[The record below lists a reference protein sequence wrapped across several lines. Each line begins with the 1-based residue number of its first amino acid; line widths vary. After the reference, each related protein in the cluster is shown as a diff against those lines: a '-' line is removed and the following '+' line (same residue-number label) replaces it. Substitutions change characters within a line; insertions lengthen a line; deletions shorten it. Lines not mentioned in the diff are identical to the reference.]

1 MITHKS
7 KIFLLL
13 FVFFTL
19 LGSCQKQPQSFVF
32 TRFSMDTV
40 IDYSIVAP
48 SRESAKEAMLKAQ
61 QEIERVSGKFWELDS
76 SSEVYRFNHSQKG
89 IYTDEET
96 YRFFRRAKQIS
107 EETGYAFDITID
119 PVLELYDFK
128 SDSAVPPSSEAIHKS
143 LSYIGMPKIT
153 LSESSSDSTYF
164 IGKSSPKV
172 SVAVGGIAKG
182 YAVDQAIEILKL
194 NGVNHALINA
204 GGDLY
209 CLGNK
214 GKKSWVVG
222 IQNPRDLNNVSAVL
236 NLENAAIAT
245 SGDYQRY
252 FMYKGKRYHHILNPK
267 TGRPGRLS
275 WSASVIAPTTE
286 TADAWATA
294 LFVLGPQKGIS
305 LANQMPEIEAA
316 IIDTTGR
323 MHYSDGFERYLRAE
337 D

>member
-1 MITHKS
+1 
-7 KIFLLL
+7 
-13 FVFFTL
+13 
-19 LGSCQKQPQSFVF
+19 
-32 TRFSMDTV
+32 MDTV

-76 SSEVYRFNHSQKG
+76 SSEVYRFNQSQKG
-89 IYTDEET
+89 IDADKET
-96 YRFFRRAKQIS
+96 YNFFRRAKQIS
-107 EETGYAFDITID
+107 EETGYAFDITIN

-128 SDSAVPPSSEAIHKS
+128 SDSAVPPSSEAIQDV
-143 LSYIGMPKIT
+143 LPYTGMSKIT
-153 LSESSSDSTYF
+153 LTGSSTNTTHF
-164 IGKSSPKV
+164 IGKSVPEV

-182 YAVDQAIEILKL
+182 YAVDRAIDILQK
-194 NGVNHALINA
+194 NGITHALINA

-236 NLENAAIAT
+236 NLENSAIAT

-252 FMYKGKRYHHILNPK
+252 FIYKDKRYHHILNPR
-267 TGRPGRLS
+267 TGRPARLS

-294 LFVLGPQKGIS
+294 LFVLGPEKGIS
-305 LANQMPEIEAA
+305 RANRTPEIEAA
-316 IIDTTGR
+316 IIDTTGQ
-323 MHYSDGFERYLRAE
+323 MHYSSGFRKYLKSE